1 MRILFAGSPEFAAVV
16 LAALLDA
23 APQAGWTVPLVLT
36 QPDRPAGRGMKPTP
50 SAVKR
55 LAIERGIPVDAP
67 SSLRK
72 GEAAAAARD
81 RLHAA
86 APDLLVVAAY
96 GLIFPADV
104 LAIPAGLRHDWNPAL
119 TAINVHAS
127 LLPRWRGAAPVVR
140 AIEAGDATTGITI
153 MQMDAGLDTGPMLL
167 SEAVAIEPF
176 DTAGTL
182 TARLALLGARL
193 LVQALHSVDTLDAT
207 LQPSHATYASKVDK
221 SEAWI
226 DWSSSAELLE
236 RRLRAFDPFPVAASE
251 LRGAT
256 LRLWRG
262 RVLPGAAPLEAPG
275 TVFDVLPDGIAVA
288 CGSGALCITELQRAG
303 GKRLPVSA
311 FLRGFPVTAGE
322 QFERPASS

>member
-1 MRILFAGSPEFAAVV
+1 MRIAFAGSPEFAAVV
-16 LAALLDA
+16 LAALLEA
-23 APQAGWTVPLVLT
+23 APRAGWSVPLVLT

-55 LAIERGIPVDAP
+55 LAIEHGVAVDAP
-67 SSLRK
+67 PSLRK
-72 GEAAAAARD
+72 GDAAARARD
-81 RLHAA
+81 RLRDA

-96 GLIFPADV
+96 GLILPADV
-104 LAIPAGLRHDWNPAL
+104 LAVPAGLRREWTPAL

-153 MQMDAGLDTGPMLL
+153 MQMDTGLDTGPMLL

-193 LVQALHSVDTLDAT
+193 LVQALQSVDTLEAT
-207 LQPSHATYASKVDK
+207 PQPAHATYANKVAK

-226 DWSSSAELLE
+226 DWSASAELLE

-251 LRGAT
+251 LRGT
-256 LRLWRG
+256 PLRLWRG
-262 RVLPGAAPLEAPG
+262 RLLPGAAPLEAPG
-275 TVFDVLPDGIAVA
+275 TVFDILSDGIAVA

-303 GKRLPVSA
+303 GKRLPVPE
-311 FLRGFPVTAGE
+311 FVRGFPVVAGDRF
-322 QFERPASS
+322 QRPASS